1 MKIKKAPRQ
10 RRSAFLVPRR
20 GFAFLRKGKFPSL
33 HGESSRGEGMPLSY
47 EIKPRAK
54 NKKPPIG

>member
-1 MKIKKAPRQ
+1 MTPPKGEVIFFGA
-10 RRSAFLVPRR
+10 AGGIDFLQ
-20 GFAFLRKGKFPSL
+20 KGKLPSL